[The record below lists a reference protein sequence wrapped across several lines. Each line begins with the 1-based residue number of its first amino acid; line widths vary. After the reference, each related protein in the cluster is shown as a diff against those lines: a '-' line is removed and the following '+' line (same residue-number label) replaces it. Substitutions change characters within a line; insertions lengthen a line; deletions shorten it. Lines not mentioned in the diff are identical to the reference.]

1 MSHDLSSPDWVRVS
15 YGADMVLGFT
25 PGVFLNDFATTC
37 INLLQHYPD
46 GCKANC
52 FYCGQSRDIQKDSA
66 EKTLIRV
73 DWPLRRFDEVA
84 SRIVQHQD
92 EIYRVCVAQLVNFRA
107 TRDMIDM
114 IRRLRQYG
122 VPRSIGISALYSP
135 TITSKE
141 HLLECKAAGA
151 DRADAAIDVVS
162 ERLFDTIRGRGARS
176 PHRFKRYLEGIRE
189 CVEVFGKG
197 CEGGGGGCHVI
208 AGLGETEKDLI
219 DFMFKVHQIGASIHL
234 FMFNP
239 EESTP
244 MRNCPQPSVASYRR
258 IQLATYLIDA
268 GQVSPE
274 DFTFDDDGK
283 ISNLKF
289 DFNGTS
295 LDLGQAFVTSG
306 CPGCNRPYANERPSQ
321 RLRNYPAHPSIEKTY
336 MLLRQTRIPE
346 VLELANRHFTL

>member
-1 MSHDLSSPDWVRVS
+1 MFMNN
-15 YGADMVLGFT
+15 A
-25 PGVFLNDFATTC
+25 ATTC

-52 FYCGQSRDIQKDSA
+52 FYCGQSRDIPQKST

-73 DWPLRRFDEVA
+73 DWPLRPFDEVA
-84 SRIVQHQD
+84 GRIVKHQD

-114 IRRLRQYG
+114 IRRLRQLG
-122 VPRSIGISALYSP
+122 VPEHVGISALYSP
-135 TITSKE
+135 TITSKQ
-141 HLLECKAAGA
+141 HLVECRDAGA

-162 ERLFDTIRGRGARS
+162 RRLFDTIRGRDAKS
-176 PHRFKRYLEGIRE
+176 PHRFERYVEGIQE

-197 CEGGGGGCHVI
+197 CDGGGGGCHVI
-208 AGLGETEKDLI
+208 AGLGETEKEMI
-219 DFMFKVHQIGASIHL
+219 DFMFQVHRIGASIHL

-244 MRNCPQPSVASYRR
+244 MHDCSQPSIASYRR
-258 IQLATYLIDA
+258 TQIAAYLIDA
-268 GQVSPE
+268 GQVSPK
-274 DFTFDDDGK
+274 DFTFNDNGK
-283 ISNLKF
+283 MTELKF
-289 DFNGTS
+289 DMGDSS
-295 LDLGQAFVTSG
+295 LDLGHAFVTSG

-321 RLRNYPAHPSIEKTY
+321 RLRNYPTHPTVEKTY

-346 VLELANRHFTL
+346 ISALAEQHFRS